1 MGKTPTTT
9 EVYRSLCGNLP
20 TLISITVIPRR
31 LNPGKR
37 PSFLVLYKYSIKT
50 ITVLELK
57 DVLFPKDSELKH
69 KIKGEEKD
77 NETV

>member
-1 MGKTPTTT
+1 MPATT
-9 EVYRSLCGNLP
+9 EVYRSLCGNFL
-20 TLISITVIPRR
+20 TLISITVFPRR

-37 PSFLVLYKYSIKT
+37 PSVLVSYKHSIKT

-69 KIKGEEKD
+69 KIREEKD